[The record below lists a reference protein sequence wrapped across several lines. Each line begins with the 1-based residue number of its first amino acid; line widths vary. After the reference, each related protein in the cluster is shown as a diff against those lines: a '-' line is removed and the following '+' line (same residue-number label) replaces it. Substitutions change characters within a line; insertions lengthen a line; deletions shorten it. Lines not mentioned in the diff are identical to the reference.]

1 MAYRSGSIVGAAIL
15 IGLGVLFLYSNS
27 HPNVDAWYILAR
39 YWPILLII
47 SGVGKL
53 WDYYAA
59 QRNPEQNW
67 RWVSGGEIAAIV
79 LVILFIFLVSRHHS
93 TRSMSHQHQTIDYGS
108 AKSVNAT
115 IQMPEGELQISNGAP
130 QLLDADLDYSKA
142 MDNPNFSYDVDG
154 DEGELLISQE
164 KDHEK
169 FHFGPGFGGHDNR
182 WNIRFGKKVPMELKI
197 MLGAGRTNL
206 QLGDLPLTKLDI
218 QMGAGSVTTDLR
230 GNWKNDLD
238 AHIQGG
244 VGSATIYLPKNVGVE
259 IHAHGGIGSVNAHG
273 MQKDGDRYVND
284 AYGKSSNTIELHVEG
299 GVGSID
305 LIPEM

>member
-1 MAYRSGSIVGAAIL
+1 MAYRRGSIVGAVVL

-27 HPNVDAWYILAR
+27 NPSVDPWYFLIR
-39 YWPILLII
+39 YWPALLII

-59 QRNPEQNW
+59 QNNPGQNW
-67 RWVSGGEIAAIV
+67 RWVSGGEIATIALVFLFIV
-79 LVILFIFLVSRHHS
+79 LISHHHA
-93 TRSMSHQHQTIDYGS
+93 TREMSHQHQTIDYGS
-108 AKSVNAT
+108 AKTVNAT
-115 IQMPEGELQISNGAP
+115 IQMPEGDLQISDGAA
-130 QLLDADLDYSKA
+130 QLLDADLNYSKE

-154 DEGELLISQE
+154 DEGELEISQE
-164 KDHEK
+164 KYHNNI
-169 FHFGPGFGGHDNR
+169 HFGPGFGGHDNK
-182 WNIRFGKKVPMELKI
+182 WNIRLGQKVPMELKVE
-197 MLGAGRTNL
+197 LGAGRTNL
-206 QLGDLPLTKLDI
+206 QLGDLPLTKLNV
-218 QMGAGSVTTDLR
+218 QMGAGSVTADLR

-244 VGSATIYLPKNVGVE
+244 VGGATIYLPKNVGVE
-259 IHAHGGIGSVNAHG
+259 VHAQGGIGSVNAHG

-284 AYGKSSNTIELHVEG
+284 AYGKSSNTIELHIEG